1 MLFVD
6 AAGRV
11 SKIIA
16 RAAPMSLSTLSSD
29 TKVAAVVE
37 LRGGAAAKLGLR
49 TGDTVHW
56 QAPAPH

>member
-1 MLFVD
+1 
-6 AAGRV
+6 
-11 SKIIA
+11 
-16 RAAPMSLSTLSSD
+16 MSLSTLSSD

-37 LRGGAAAKLGLR
+37 LRGGAAAKLGLH